1 MNKIETVEEDTN
13 ITTKKV
19 RDNDLIFQEE
29 DLSDMGMD
37 RIESFINSNNTAKK
51 RIQIV
56 ETCDEP
62 VQKQEFKHEE
72 VIKEVKEINELRM
85 NKKEVDKVKVETE
98 KTDFRKDQR
107 YIAIMEE
114 NS

>member
-13 ITTKKV
+13 IATKKV